1 MLRAG
6 YMEELDQIRTLTQK
20 MGEITLGFVASAV
33 DSLVGLDAE
42 NAKRIRPAE
51 KEIDNLYVKLDELCI
66 TTIATQQPV
75 GRHLRFLIASFKIA
89 IELERIADYA
99 NNIAKR
105 VQKKMPKADL
115 VNYMTTSGTIKAMG
129 DIAGNMLEKAMTA
142 YQNNDA
148 TTIDDILVQVDAVN
162 ALKRKLVHEISDV
175 GVGNSTCKVLLELHT
190 SIRYIERV
198 ADRAINIGEAVFY
211 LETGYPY
218 IKKRNKKKLAKYI
231 PNNKEHT
238 A

>member
-1 MLRAG
+1 
-6 YMEELDQIRTLTQK
+6 
-20 MGEITLGFVASAV
+20 
-33 DSLVGLDAE
+33 
-42 NAKRIRPAE
+42 
-51 KEIDNLYVKLDELCI
+51 
-66 TTIATQQPV
+66 V

-129 DIAGNMLEKAMTA
+129 EIAVNMLEKAMTA

-148 TTIDDILVQVDAVN
+148 TTVDDILVQVDAVN
-162 ALKRKLVHEISDV
+162 ALKRKLLQEISGV
-175 GVGNSTCKVLLELHT
+175 GVANSTCKALLELHT

-211 LETGYPY
+211 LETGFPY
-218 IKKRNKKKLAKYI
+218 TKKRNTKKLAKYI
-231 PNNKEHT
+231 QNNKEHT